1 MCFLLLL
8 KYMRLGS
15 LSPSAAPRSVLLWV
29 QGRFQSGRLL
39 QGPLRVGWTPQ
50 AFSTCLHSRRP
61 IIRGRKPPLSLPPP
75 PNHRA
80 ENPTWDGGG
89 TCVLKSQVPMATPG
103 SFTSQGRERMS
114 PHITAPLKTSDGLS
128 TFECSLGPTCCLVIV
143 WDNWGFLFPSQFPF
157 FQERLAHLQF
167 LCTHSCQFR

>member
-1 MCFLLLL
+1 MGAGQVPVWETFTRSAKGRMDSTGFQHL
-8 KYMRLGS
+8 
-15 LSPSAAPRSVLLWV
+15 PSQQEAHNTRQEAPS
-29 QGRFQSGRLL
+29 F
-39 QGPLRVGWTPQ
+39 P
-50 AFSTCLHSRRP
+50 A
-61 IIRGRKPPLSLPPP
+61 PP

-80 ENPTWDGGG
+80 ESPTWDGGG

-128 TFECSLGPTCCLVIV
+128 NFESSLGPTCCLVIV